1 MRKIVTAVGTAA
13 LFALAIV
20 PALATTGNN
29 CSNGTTGP
37 LSTNYCEIEN
47 ESEVE
52 VKNINDAQIYNR
64 VSVTANTGNNS
75 ASYNTLGGSVYTGN
89 ATLNTTV
96 SSVANINTTTIT
108 GGPAM
113 SSNNGAN
120 EITGPDSDNRVEI
133 ENELEVEVENNNT
146 MSVYNRVDTTSNT
159 GFNNADYNT
168 GPAQVRTGDARQWTG
183 VFTHGNDN
191 ATAVDAG
198 AGGSGGN
205 NAENNTTGPLS
216 LNYVEIENE
225 ADIDVKN
232 INDAIIGN
240 FVRTL
245 ANTGFDSTSFNTLGG
260 DLETGDATS
269 GVGVDSAANIN
280 TTTIEVALGGFS
292 NNASN
297 DVTGPLSD
305 NRQEIENEQEI
316 EVENWNNK
324 CESHN
329 ADRLGHHRKFGEDGW
344 DVNTDDEHKEE
355 CDVSDLGVFT
365 YNDDVA
371 NTGENFSDYNTGGGI
386 VSSGWADLWKE
397 VITRLND
404 SLTVIKP

>member
-1 MRKIVTAVGTAA
+1 MRKIATAIGTTA

-20 PALATTGNN
+20 PAIATTGNN

-47 ESEVE
+47 ESEVK
-52 VKNINDAQIYNR
+52 VKNINDAQIVNK

-113 SSNNGAN
+113 SSNSGAN
-120 EITGPDSDNRVEI
+120 GITGPDSDNRVEI

-159 GFNNADYNT
+159 GFNLADYNT

-191 ATAVDAG
+191 ATAIDAG

-205 NAENNTTGPLS
+205 DAENNTTGPLS
-216 LNYVEIENE
+216 TNYVEIENE
-225 ADIDVKN
+225 AEIGVKN
-232 INDAIIGN
+232 INDAIVKN

-245 ANTGFDSTSFNTLGG
+245 ANTGFDSASYNTLGG
-260 DLETGDATS
+260 DIDTGDADS
-269 GVGVDSAANIN
+269 GVGDDTAANIN
-280 TTTIEVALGGFS
+280 TTSIEVALGGFANS
-292 NNASN
+292 ASN

-324 CESHN
+324 CKSHN
-329 ADRLGHHRKFGEDGW
+329 ADRLSEHRWYRDGGT
-344 DVNTDDEHKEE
+344 DANTEGEHKEE
-355 CDVSDLGVFT
+355 CDVSDL
-365 YNDDVA
+365 
-371 NTGENFSDYNTGGGI
+371 
-386 VSSGWADLWKE
+386 
-397 VITRLND
+397 
-404 SLTVIKP
+404 